1 MKDSYIYE
9 FYHNNSKNY
18 LSQILN
24 APGKSFTI
32 DSNGKH
38 YPLSNKN
45 YGDVP
50 NVNGTITS
58 SFRNYEQVDLT
69 MEVLLQILKKSYFL
83 EKKGDEIKSLTPS
96 AGGLYPIEMY
106 VLTSASHYLK
116 GTYHYLR
123 SEAKLNYIRDAI
135 PFDSFLPINN
145 SFVYSASFVIVMTA
159 RMEEIIN
166 KYGAR
171 GYRYALLEAGHIG
184 QNISR
189 AVIDNPDLGCCAI
202 GGFYDDKLH
211 RALNLPLD
219 EVPLYL
225 YCIGQKGR
233 LDDGI

>member
-1 MKDSYIYE
+1 MKDSYVYE

-24 APGKSFTI
+24 APGKSFNI
-32 DSNGKH
+32 DSDGKQ

-45 YGDVP
+45 YCDVS

-58 SFRNYEQVDLT
+58 SFRSYEKVDLK
-69 MEVLLQILKKSYFL
+69 MDVLLQILKKSYFL
-83 EKKGDEIKSLTPS
+83 EKKGEEIKSLTPS

-106 VLTSASHYLK
+106 VLTSTSHYLK

-135 PFDSFLPINN
+135 EFDSFLPINN
-145 SFVYSASFVIVMTA
+145 SFVYSAPFVIVMTA

-189 AVIDNPDLGCCAI
+189 AIMDNPDLGCCAI

-211 RALNLPLD
+211 SALNLPLD

-225 YCIGQKGR
+225 YCIGQKGEFT
-233 LDDGI
+233 